1 MVNFGADAE
10 GGDSTTG
17 DGKPQQ
23 HRDEMKAWTLQTF
36 KWLWLLQGGDD
47 GSPVERG
54 DGSPEAKTGGAVPTN
69 VGHLL
74 RDPWAKLET

>member
-1 MVNFGADAE
+1 
-10 GGDSTTG
+10 
-17 DGKPQQ
+17 
-23 HRDEMKAWTLQTF
+23 MKAWTLQTF

-54 DGSPEAKTGGAVPTN
+54 DGSPEAKTGGAVPTS

>member
-17 DGKPQQ
+17 DGKPQH

-47 GSPVERG
+47 GSP
-54 DGSPEAKTGGAVPTN
+54 EAKTGGAVPTS